1 MQIKKE
7 SNSQSDQ
14 TIRYTDRLINRQTNR
29 LTERKTNRQRVRH
42 ENHNRD
48 LKRVQGEEII
58 IETAKSKLMKKII
71 EAIKRKKKRDG
82 LKVRFEKYV
91 KCNHEIKRL
100 TKQWIKRSK
109 LVYIH

>member
-58 IETAKSKLMKKII
+58 IETAKSTL
-71 EAIKRKKKRDG
+71 IKTL
-82 LKVRFEKYV
+82 LK
-91 KCNHEIKRL
+91 
-100 TKQWIKRSK
+100 
-109 LVYIH
+109 